1 MSKRGKQNAENPRK
15 QNRLKSDVAYQI
27 AEKQSIITTLN
38 AEIDAI
44 QKDIIRTLESD
55 DMKERGRI

>member
-1 MSKRGKQNAENPRK
+1 MPRTQGSK
-15 QNRLKSDVAYQI
+15 NRLKSDFAYQI